1 MLPVTLLFPTS
12 ITVEGNQML
21 VKQHGLF
28 WHMFLLTFITLILT
42 IGLVAW
48 LISTTVDRFSLEQ
61 AGFALQHR
69 AQLLRAPVSELLQ
82 DGAIDEL
89 RTLCIDAGRSSRTR
103 LTVTAA
109 DGVALADTSENPAR
123 LNNLGNRPE
132 IAAALAGRHT
142 TEVRT
147 GNVSGELMLFVALP
161 IYGKGNGI
169 TTEQTSPT
177 VLGALRLAI
186 PAERALLPR
195 SRIIVHALLAG
206 VAALA
211 GAVLIS
217 YLFFR
222 RTARPL
228 EELTGTAVQY
238 ARGELSKRS
247 VAGRGRRST
256 REIGLLA
263 AAMDQMAAQLQEK
276 IDTIESQRKQLET
289 VFSSMVEAVIAV
301 DMQERIVIIN
311 DAAAALFGIEK
322 EQVHGKIVQE
332 IIRNPAL
339 HEQIGRI
346 MRDGQPFEDEIALDT
361 GSGEASLQTSV
372 VMLHSGDRESSGA
385 MVVFNDI
392 TRLRQLERMRSDF
405 VANVSHELRTPIT
418 SIRGYVETLLDGAMD
433 NSGDARRFLEIV
445 FRQSLQLNE
454 IIEDLLMLSR
464 VERDIKEGDVS
475 LTSQQ
480 LLPVLEDALDTCR
493 LQAQEKRITL
503 RLNCPADISATIN
516 ATLLEQAIINLVGNA
531 IIHSNEGDTVT
542 VRAEMEGRDD
552 GDMVVISV
560 IDQGSGIAKQHLP
573 RLFERFYRS
582 DRARSRKLGG
592 TGLGLAIVKHIV
604 QAHSGSVSVASVL
617 GRGSTFRI
625 ELQAD

>member
-1 MLPVTLLFPTS
+1 
-12 ITVEGNQML
+12 ML

-48 LISTTVDRFSLEQ
+48 LLLTAVDRFSLEQ

-109 DGVALADTSENPAR
+109 DGVVLADTSENPAR
-123 LNNLGNRPE
+123 MNNLGNRPE

-169 TTEQTSPT
+169 TTEHTSPT

-206 VAALA
+206 MAALG

-238 ARGELSKRS
+238 ARGDLSKRS

-276 IDTIESQRKQLET
+276 IATIESQRKQLET

-311 DAAAALFGIEK
+311 DAAAALFDIEK
-322 EQVHGKIVQE
+322 ERAHGKIVQE

-346 MRDGQPFEDEIALDT
+346 MRDGQSFEDEIVLDT
-361 GSGEASLQTSV
+361 GSGKVYLQTSV
-372 VMLHSGDRESSGA
+372 VMLHGGDRESSGA

-433 NSGDARRFLEIV
+433 NPEDARRFLEIV

-454 IIEDLLMLSR
+454 IIEDLLRLSR

-493 LQAQEKRITL
+493 RQAQEKRIAL

-531 IIHSNEGDTVT
+531 IMHSNEGDTVT
-542 VRAEMEGRDD
+542 VRAEVEGRDD

>member
-1 MLPVTLLFPTS
+1 
-12 ITVEGNQML
+12 ML

-48 LISTTVDRFSLEQ
+48 LLLTAVDRFSLEQ

-89 RTLCIDAGRSSRTR
+89 RTLCIDAGRSSLTR

-147 GNVSGELMLFVALP
+147 GNASGELMLFVALP

-169 TTEQTSPT
+169 TKEHTSPT

-206 VAALA
+206 VAAL
-211 GAVLIS
+211 GGTVLIS

-238 ARGELSKRS
+238 ARGDLSKRS

-276 IDTIESQRKQLET
+276 IATIESQRKQLET

-311 DAAAALFGIEK
+311 DAAAALFDIEK
-322 EQVHGKIVQE
+322 ERAHGKIVQE

-346 MRDGQPFEDEIALDT
+346 MRDGQSFEDEIVLDT
-361 GSGEASLQTSV
+361 GSGKVYLQTSV
-372 VMLHSGDRESSGA
+372 VMLHGGERESSGA

-433 NSGDARRFLEIV
+433 NPEDARRFLEIV

-454 IIEDLLMLSR
+454 IIEDLLRLSR

-493 LQAQEKRITL
+493 RQAQEKRITL

-531 IIHSNEGDTVT
+531 IMHSNEGDTVT
-542 VRAEMEGRDD
+542 VRAEVEGRDD

>member
-1 MLPVTLLFPTS
+1 
-12 ITVEGNQML
+12 ML

-48 LISTTVDRFSLEQ
+48 LLSIAVDRFSLEQ

-103 LTVTAA
+103 LTVAAA
-109 DGVALADTSENPAR
+109 DGVVLADTSENPAR

-161 IYGKGNGI
+161 IYGKGNAI
-169 TTEQTSPT
+169 TTEHTSPT

-206 VAALA
+206 MAALG

-238 ARGELSKRS
+238 ARGDLSKRS

-276 IDTIESQRKQLET
+276 IATIESQRKQLET

-311 DAAAALFGIEK
+311 DAAAALFDIEK
-322 EQVHGKIVQE
+322 ERAHGKIVQE

-346 MRDGQPFEDEIALDT
+346 MRDGQSFEDEIVLDT
-361 GSGEASLQTSV
+361 GSGKVYLQTSV
-372 VMLHSGDRESSGA
+372 VMLHGGDRESSGA

-433 NSGDARRFLEIV
+433 NPEDARRFLEIV

-454 IIEDLLMLSR
+454 IIEDLLRLSR

-493 LQAQEKRITL
+493 LQAQEKRIPL

-531 IIHSNEGDTVT
+531 IMHSNEGDTVT